1 MEEDK
6 NTTNEVPASGTE
18 TVETTAAPEIT
29 VEQIKEVS
37 ARIEELNRMR
47 GELEA
52 KKREFDI
59 HMKDLENIR
68 TVYGEASKQFDAKR
82 DVIKFTDNEMKG
94 LEDNIGKRSFKRSEL
109 KPYLDAVTD
118 MFDKERSAQASREYK
133 INIGDYKTWRLLLDY
148 CRHSMMWTAKSAP
161 ALMTLSMN
169 LEENNVLANSKKF
182 DGEIMLR
189 SGNVLALHDF
199 LTNKM
204 EGKGWNTAKD
214 FLSCWVNCGKSL
226 VETVRQIQGE
236 YETVREY
243 AGYLQNIDNEFGAS
257 ENDIPEED
265 AVATKDEISVEI

>member
-109 KPYLDAVTD
+109 KPYLDGGISLAEAVE
-118 MFDKERSAQASREYK
+118 KAR
-133 INIGDYKTWRLLLDY
+133 
-148 CRHSMMWTAKSAP
+148 
-161 ALMTLSMN
+161 
-169 LEENNVLANSKKF
+169 
-182 DGEIMLR
+182 
-189 SGNVLALHDF
+189 VLALEND
-199 LTNKM
+199 
-204 EGKGWNTAKD
+204 GI
-214 FLSCWVNCGKSL
+214 VVVCGSL
-226 VETVRQIQGE
+226 
-236 YETVREY
+236 
-243 AGYLQNIDNEFGAS
+243 YLAS
-257 ENDIPEED
+257 ECLNRLGEQNNEQ
-265 AVATKDEISVEI
+265 

>member
-6 NTTNEVPASGTE
+6 NTTNEVPSSGTE

-214 FLSCWVNCGKSL
+214 FLSCWANCGKSL

-265 AVATKDEISVEI
+265 VVATKDEISVEI